1 MLPFTSPPKTGNE
14 RDTLVGFLN
23 AQRALPL
30 WKLDGLDEDQAR
42 RPMVESGTSLLG
54 LIKHLAWVELWW
66 FASYIGGEDVDFP
79 WSEEDPDAD
88 WRIESDETIASIS
101 QLYIDAVRRADSVIA
116 AAENLDIVGT
126 SLSESR
132 SLRWVLTHMIDETAR
147 HAGHADI
154 LRELIDGTTGDYPP
168 DD

>member
-1 MLPFTSPPKTGNE
+1 MLPYTSPPKTGNE
-14 RDTLVGFLN
+14 RDTLIGFLN

-66 FASYIGGEDVDFP
+66 FASYVGGEDVDFP

-88 WRIESDETIASIS
+88 WRIEPDETIASITR
-101 QLYIDAVRRADSVIA
+101 LYIDAVGRADTVIA
-116 AAENLDIVGT
+116 AAADLEVVGT
-126 SLSESR
+126 KGSEPR

-168 DD
+168 HE